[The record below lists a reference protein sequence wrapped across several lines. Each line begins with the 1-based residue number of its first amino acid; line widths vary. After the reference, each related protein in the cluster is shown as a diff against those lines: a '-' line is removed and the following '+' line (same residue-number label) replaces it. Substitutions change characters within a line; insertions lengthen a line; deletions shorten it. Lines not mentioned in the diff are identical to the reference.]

1 MNPKKCNL
9 IYTEVSEDL
18 DISKN
23 LVENLVEFYY
33 KNVRTLLSDLYHP
46 RINITGLGV
55 FKAKGYVVEKS
66 IPRLKKYLVS
76 HDTSTFAAYYNKKML
91 EEKISLLE
99 SLDIQIKKEKERKE
113 EFLKNKKNVKS
124 KKNLEK

>member
-1 MNPKKCNL
+1 
-9 IYTEVSEDL
+9 
-18 DISKN
+18 
-23 LVENLVEFYY
+23 
-33 KNVRTLLSDLYHP
+33 
-46 RINITGLGV
+46 
-55 FKAKGYVVEKS
+55 
-66 IPRLKKYLVS
+66 
-76 HDTSTFAAYYNKKML
+76 ML